1 MIGESVTPIGSQKT
15 HQFLAFA
22 LREASAHA
30 DVLQRT
36 RSVKQA
42 KQKRADRRSVA
53 SFVPSKAGHDA
64 IAVALMLNLEHHA
77 LVRLIGA
84 SALASNDSSFSRRR
98 SNGSLRQSRSPSHS
112 RSKKTIDAGLCRESS
127 LTREAAG

>member
-15 HQFLAFA
+15 HQFLAFT

-42 KQKRADRRSVA
+42 KQKRAERRSVA
-53 SFVPSKAGHDA
+53 SFVPSKASHDA
-64 IAVALMLNLEHHA
+64 IAVALMLDLEHHA
-77 LVRLIGA
+77 LVRLMGA
-84 SALASNDSSFSRRR
+84 GNRLGHNPVEARAFKARWAVRIAQHARSLRTSPENASN
-98 SNGSLRQSRSPSHS
+98 LR
-112 RSKKTIDAGLCRESS
+112 L
-127 LTREAAG
+127 